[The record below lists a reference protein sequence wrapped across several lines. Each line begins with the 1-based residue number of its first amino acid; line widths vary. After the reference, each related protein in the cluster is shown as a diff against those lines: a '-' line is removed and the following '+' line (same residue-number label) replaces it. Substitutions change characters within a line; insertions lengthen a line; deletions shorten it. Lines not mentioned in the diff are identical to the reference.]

1 MQKTEIE
8 IQTDVYK
15 LLQNS
20 SLKSAVNGKVYQNGL
35 RPRDSKAEDMV
46 VIFTTGLSGQVQTGV
61 ITIHVFV
68 PQISNVSNGVLQ
80 PNLIR
85 VNTLEKE
92 AQAFVDSLTASMSDY
107 KFMQWKTIASIQDDE
122 LKQTIIVIQLKFK
135 LLTN

>member
-20 SLKSAVNGKVYQNGL
+20 SLKSVVNGKVYQNGL
-35 RPRDSKAEDMV
+35 RPRDSKMEDMV
-46 VIFTTGLSGQVQTGV
+46 VIFTTGLAGQVQTGV
-61 ITIHVFV
+61 VTIHVFV
-68 PQISNVSNGVLQ
+68 PQISNVLNGVLQ
-80 PNLIR
+80 PNLTR
-85 VNTLEKE
+85 VNALEQD
-92 AQAFVDSLTASMSDY
+92 AQAFVNSLTASVSEY
-107 KFMQWKTIASIQDDE
+107 KFTLWKTIASIQDDD

>member
-20 SLKSAVNGKVYQNGL
+20 SLKGVVNGKVYQNGL
-35 RPRDSKAEDMV
+35 RPRDSKTEDVV
-46 VIFTTGLSGQVQTGV
+46 VIFTTGLAGQVQTGV
-61 ITIHVFV
+61 VTIHVFV
-68 PQISNVSNGVLQ
+68 PQISNVLNGVLQ
-80 PNLIR
+80 PNLTR
-85 VNTLEKE
+85 VNELEKD
-92 AQAFVDSLTASMSDY
+92 AQAFVNSLTSVSEY
-107 KFMQWKTIASIQDDE
+107 KFTLWKTIASIQDDD